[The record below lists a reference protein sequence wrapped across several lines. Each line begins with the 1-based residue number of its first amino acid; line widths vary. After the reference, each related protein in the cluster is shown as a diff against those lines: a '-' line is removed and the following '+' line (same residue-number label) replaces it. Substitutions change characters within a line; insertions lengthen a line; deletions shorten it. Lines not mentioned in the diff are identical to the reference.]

1 MKNNRKLLINASVL
15 LILCSFLFIYS
26 GCSKDDNNSSSTP
39 TPTCSD
45 GIQNQGE
52 TGIDCGGPCSACPTS
67 VCTGNGSSDYFP
79 MAQNNY
85 YSFHE
90 TGFPDYSDTIS
101 GTQVYSAKTYNKFK
115 RPDRFNIDP
124 PSYTYYRKDSNGDI
138 YEYNTRNSIEYLLIP
153 ASPVVNQSW
162 AVGTDTRRVISL
174 NATITTGSCT
184 YSGLLQINEYFQSG
198 NLYHS
203 TYYKPGVGRVSKVFG
218 SFGSETLFAI
228 HLN

>member
-1 MKNNRKLLINASVL
+1 MKNNRKLLINASIVI
-15 LILCSFLFIYS
+15 ILCSVLFIYS
-26 GCSKDDNNSSSTP
+26 GCSKDDNSSSTP

-101 GTQVYSAKTYNKFK
+101 GTQIYSAKTYNKFK

-124 PSYTYYRKDSNGDI
+124 PFTNPDCEFTNIQK
-138 YEYNTRNSIEYLLIP
+138 
-153 ASPVVNQSW
+153 
-162 AVGTDTRRVISL
+162 
-174 NATITTGSCT
+174 
-184 YSGLLQINEYFQSG
+184 
-198 NLYHS
+198 H
-203 TYYKPGVGRVSKVFG
+203 
-218 SFGSETLFAI
+218 
-228 HLN
+228 